1 MARLPTLSALFAFSM
16 SLSMTTETTEI
27 VVDMRAFA
35 SGATGFKGILAGNDP
50 TEALSRLRLDLLEV
64 VALYEREQCSSN
76 GGITQE
82 TMDTNASTID
92 VC

>member
-1 MARLPTLSALFAFSM
+1 M
-16 SLSMTTETTEI
+16 SLSMTTETTETTEI